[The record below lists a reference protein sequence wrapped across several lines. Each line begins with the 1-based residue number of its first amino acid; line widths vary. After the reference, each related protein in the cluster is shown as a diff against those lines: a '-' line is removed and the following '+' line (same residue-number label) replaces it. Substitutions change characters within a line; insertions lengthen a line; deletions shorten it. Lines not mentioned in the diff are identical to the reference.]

1 MISTSNAR
9 YIFSRSDFRQSGT
22 NQSTTI
28 QSQGIIYLA
37 VAKLR
42 VGPAAFRLVSAYVIL
57 ERARKRGVRWR
68 VGVRHT
74 PFAVDRS
81 RNVSEFHRA
90 SDSRR
95 FFFSFFFST
104 TRNPLTENMV
114 LIKAPK
120 ATGDEKLWIIE
131 FYTSLMKEIRVQE
144 LKINNFALKIR
155 LSVPFDK
162 HSVRKE
168 FVLELNKKR
177 INDIIITCTIKWLMR
192 GIHP

>member
-1 MISTSNAR
+1 MHMQMLQTSNAR
-9 YIFSRSDFRQSGT
+9 YIFSQSDFRQSGT

-42 VGPAAFRLVSAYVIL
+42 VGPAAFRLVSTYVIL

-95 FFFSFFFST
+95 FLLFSFFFLFFP
-104 TRNPLTENMV
+104 PLEILSENMV

-120 ATGDEKLWIIE
+120 ARRSKKL
-131 FYTSLMKEIRVQE
+131 
-144 LKINNFALKIR
+144 
-155 LSVPFDK
+155 
-162 HSVRKE
+162 
-168 FVLELNKKR
+168 
-177 INDIIITCTIKWLMR
+177 
-192 GIHP
+192 

>member
-1 MISTSNAR
+1 MHDIF
-9 YIFSRSDFRQSGT
+9 FSRSDFQQSGT

-42 VGPAAFRLVSAYVIL
+42 VGPTAFRLVSAYVIL

-95 FFFSFFFST
+95 FFFSFFFFFST

-120 ATGDEKLWIIE
+120 ATGGEKL
-131 FYTSLMKEIRVQE
+131 
-144 LKINNFALKIR
+144 
-155 LSVPFDK
+155 
-162 HSVRKE
+162 
-168 FVLELNKKR
+168 
-177 INDIIITCTIKWLMR
+177 
-192 GIHP
+192 

>member
-1 MISTSNAR
+1 MGYAIMMHMRMIPTSNAR

-95 FFFSFFFST
+95 FLFSFFF
-104 TRNPLTENMV
+104 
-114 LIKAPK
+114 
-120 ATGDEKLWIIE
+120 
-131 FYTSLMKEIRVQE
+131 
-144 LKINNFALKIR
+144 
-155 LSVPFDK
+155 FDHSKSSHRK
-162 HSVRKE
+162 HGVNQGAKS
-168 FVLELNKKR
+168 
-177 INDIIITCTIKWLMR
+177 DR
-192 GIHP
+192 G